1 MSTHAK
7 QKTSSNKARHQGFY
21 SRSAVIALRL
31 AFTVVQLAPPLA
43 VRLAHRMF
51 YVPRS
56 RRKGTLSL
64 PGMQQLSITVRG
76 KKVACYTV
84 GSGRPALIIHGWESA
99 VSRLTPLIQALV
111 AEGFKVVTFDM
122 PAHGLSAG
130 HDTDIIEVTEIG
142 QELERR
148 FGPFSVALAHSY
160 GGACLVNLVR
170 MGMKVERLVL
180 FATPASYVSMI
191 DRFSE
196 YLGLWAPIKAAFV
209 RSINRRYAPHRLE
222 SDLDTVRSLAAAAKP
237 TLVVHDVAD
246 PSIPYTDAVLLARAH
261 PRVAL
266 LPTEGLG
273 HNRIMTDPAVIGQC
287 VGFLTAEA
295 PVQGTP
301 ELTPS
306 APPQESA
313 HP

>member
-1 MSTHAK
+1 MSTQARK
-7 QKTSSNKARHQGFY
+7 STSSKARHQAFY
-21 SRSAVIALRL
+21 SHSTVLVLRL
-31 AFTVVQLAPPLA
+31 AFSVVQLVPPLA
-43 VRLAHRMF
+43 IRLAHRLF

-64 PGMQQLSITVRG
+64 PGMQQVSIDVRG

-99 VSRLTPLIQALV
+99 VSRLGPLVQALV
-111 AEGFKVVTFDM
+111 AAGFKVVTFDM
-122 PAHGLSAG
+122 PAHGQSSG

-142 QELERR
+142 LELEKR

-170 MGMKVERLVL
+170 QGMKVERLVL
-180 FATPASYVSMI
+180 FATPASYASMI
-191 DRFSE
+191 DRFSA
-196 YLGLWAPIKAAFV
+196 YLGLWSPIKAAFV

-222 SDLDTVRSLAAAAKP
+222 SDLDTVRSLAIAARP

-246 PSIPYTDAVLLARAH
+246 ASIPYSDAVRLARAH
-261 PRVAL
+261 AEVSL

-273 HNRIMTDPAVIGQC
+273 HNKLMTDTDVIGQC
-287 VGFLTAEA
+287 IDFLTAEA
-295 PVQGTP
+295 PVQVPP
-301 ELTPS
+301 ELTASP
-306 APPQESA
+306 AREESV